1 MSFAAAQEAKAS
13 AEIITSL
20 LPLAAV
26 AVPLAGSLLV
36 YLAGLVSEKLR
47 SAGAVLTA
55 LLTFAVVLA
64 LYPLVRQGQVVYRL
78 AEVMEYGLLLRVD
91 FLGFLFAAIF
101 AGSWLLATVYATVYM
116 KGERAQNRFYIF
128 LLSTLG
134 HCLGV
139 VLAGDLFS
147 LFLFFELMTFSSYVL
162 VIHRQTEGALR
173 AGAVAIY
180 MGVAGGLALLMA
192 MFLLF
197 FAVGSLEIKPM
208 LEEIMAAGVNPLLV
222 IVLFLVG
229 FGTKLGL
236 VPLHIWLPRAY
247 EEAPTPVN
255 VISSAAMLKA
265 GAYGLI
271 RVLTMIFTPA
281 SPGANPAA
289 EQLMSMVGYAIIW
302 LGIITMLTGAVL
314 ALLQDN
320 AKRMLGCSSISQMGY
335 VLMGIGVAA
344 FLGVEKGVVGHTG
357 AVYHVLNHSVF
368 KAALFM
374 MIGIIYLNTRDVA
387 LSRVRGMMSKVPFV
401 AVMFL
406 VAYAGIAG
414 IPGLN
419 GYASKTLLHHAI
431 VDAYKYGHA
440 ESLKLAE
447 NIFKLASALTVVY
460 FAKLF
465 YRLFLGRPRPEH
477 SRLQFSVP
485 LSLKALLAI
494 YAAAIFYIG
503 LFPAAVLH
511 RFVIPATAG
520 FGFDYASVKYLG
532 KLDFWVV
539 KDLQS
544 ALVVLVLAAVL
555 FVAFDHYRLF
565 DWQPPEWLSVE
576 RSFYLPLT
584 GFLLKACCYFGVTFD
599 SAVNRTYLKSGQ
611 LAGGACRYISSF
623 DSSLNTAYERTGG
636 VARHLIEKTE
646 RFDGAINEA
655 YERSGDLAR
664 RLADRTEQFDGA
676 LNEAYEKSG
685 GLARRLADGTQAF
698 DSSLNEAYEKSGRL
712 AKRLADGTQA
722 FDSSLNEAYEKSG
735 KLARQLADKAAQADN
750 TLDDLYEQSG
760 SRSRSLWDRMRG
772 RPSDWNIKNL
782 NFDSFLIALMLG
794 LFLFILVYYA
804 RFR

>member
-1 MSFAAAQEAKAS
+1 MNFAAAQEAKTS
-13 AEIITSL
+13 AEIITSF
-20 LPLAAV
+20 LPAVAV

-36 YLAGLVSEKLR
+36 LAAGMLGQKKLR
-47 SAGAVLTA
+47 NFVAVLTA
-55 LLTFAVVLA
+55 LAAFAVVLA
-64 LYPLVRQGQVVYRL
+64 MYPLVQHGQVVYRFADL
-78 AEVMEYGLLLRVD
+78 MEYGLFLRVD

-101 AGSWLLATVYATVYM
+101 SASWLLATVYATVYM
-116 KGERAQNRFYIF
+116 KSEQAQNRFYVF
-128 LLSTLG
+128 LLATLG

-180 MGVAGGLALLMA
+180 MGIAGGLALLMA
-192 MFLLF
+192 MFILF
-197 FAVGSLEIKPM
+197 FAVGTLEIRPL
-208 LEEIMAAGVNPLLV
+208 LEEITAAGVNPLLV
-222 IVLFLVG
+222 IGLFLVG
-229 FGTKLGL
+229 FGIKMGL

-271 RVLTMIFTPA
+271 RVLTMIFSPA
-281 SPGANPAA
+281 SPGAEPAA
-289 EQLMSMVGYAIIW
+289 ELLISQVGFAVIW
-302 LGIITMLTGAVL
+302 LGTITMLVGAVL

-320 AKRMLGCSSISQMGY
+320 AKRILGCSSISQMGY
-335 VLMGIGVAA
+335 VLLGIGVAA
-344 FLGVEKGVVGHTG
+344 FLGVEKGAVGYTG

-374 MIGIIYLNTRDVA
+374 MVGIIYLNTGEVA

-401 AVMFL
+401 AAMFL

-440 ESLKLAE
+440 GSLQLAE
-447 NIFKLASALTVVY
+447 RIFMLASALTVVY

-465 YRLFLGRPRPEH
+465 YRLFMGRPRPEH
-477 SRLQFSVP
+477 RQLQFKVAP
-485 LSLKALLAI
+485 QLKSLLAV
-494 YAAAIFYIG
+494 YTAAIFSIG
-503 LFPAAVLH
+503 LFPSVVLN
-511 RFVIPATAG
+511 RFIIPATAG
-520 FGFDYASVKYLG
+520 FSFDYASVKYLG
-532 KLDFWVV
+532 KLDFWVS

-544 ALVVLVLAAVL
+544 VGVVLIMATVL
-555 FVAFDHYRLF
+555 FLAFDHYRVF
-565 DWQPPEWLSVE
+565 DWQAPEWLSIE
-576 RSFYLPLT
+576 RSFYLPLAS
-584 GFLLKACCYFGVTFD
+584 FLLKACCHFGVTFD
-599 SAVNRTYLKSGQ
+599 SAVNRTYLKSGE

-623 DSSLNTAYERTGG
+623 DSSLNTAYEKAGG
-636 VARHLIEKTE
+636 TARHLIEQTE
-646 RFDGAINEA
+646 R
-655 YERSGDLAR
+655 
-664 RLADRTEQFDGA
+664 FDGA

-698 DSSLNEAYEKSGRL
+698 DA
-712 AKRLADGTQA
+712 
-722 FDSSLNEAYEKSG
+722 SLNEAYEKSG
-735 KLARQLADKAAQADN
+735 KLARQLADRAAQADD
-750 TLDDLYEQSG
+750 TLDDFYEQSG
-760 SRSRSLWDRMRG
+760 RRSRSLWDRMRG

-794 LFLFILVYYA
+794 LFLFILVYYTKI
-804 RFR
+804 R